1 MVEQEIRQNCQ
12 RYTSFCPFIPLHPS
26 RYVEKIEDS
35 LNSEH
40 SDKSSGRSKHAV
52 SELGYLVTF
61 NRSITQAVACTM
73 QDLLEV
79 IFTHMANLTLA
90 RRDNYL
96 DYIRA
101 GLKHDTLTVL
111 RNTPLH
117 MCSLFPDQLLKAEG
131 EISCNKEKSLTGT
144 SKKKPIAITPMLR
157 LLQSHFPNLTR
168 SLVFLPGNR

>member
-1 MVEQEIRQNCQ
+1 M
-12 RYTSFCPFIPLHPS
+12 
-26 RYVEKIEDS
+26 
-35 LNSEH
+35 
-40 SDKSSGRSKHAV
+40 
-52 SELGYLVTF
+52 TF

-90 RRDNYL
+90 RRD
-96 DYIRA
+96 
-101 GLKHDTLTVL
+101 
-111 RNTPLH
+111 
-117 MCSLFPDQLLKAEG
+117 MCSLFPDQLLVKAEG